1 MHPCATPSSSGR
13 RSASQGSD
21 VSEARAAL
29 DAARRRHRERSFARR
44 LAVVTAGWLAAG
56 LGLVAIVPLPE
67 VGLPLLLVG
76 LRLLALRYDWA
87 ACAYLPVARLWERV
101 KSLPARAKVAI
112 GLVGVAVVGAL
123 VWWFA

>member
-1 MHPCATPSSSGR
+1 M
-13 RSASQGSD
+13 
-21 VSEARAAL
+21 SEARAAI
-29 DAARRRHRERSFARR
+29 DAARRRHRKRSFARR
-44 LAVVTAGWLAAG
+44 LAVVTAGWLAAA

-67 VGLPLLLVG
+67 LGLPLLLVG

-87 ACAYLPVARLWERV
+87 ARAYLPVARLWERA
-101 KSLPARAKVAI
+101 KSLPGRGKVAI